1 MREAV
6 FKIKRIEDLD
16 DSIKRFEKDH
26 EKELKGLVCCNSKA
40 DYRKTTE
47 GDYNV
52 FLGYK

>member
-6 FKIKRIEDLD
+6 LKIKRIEDLD
-16 DSIKRFEKDH
+16 DSIKQFEKDH
-26 EKELKGLVCCNSKA
+26 EKELKGLVCCKKA

-52 FLGYK
+52 FLSYK